1 MNDKKKI
8 KLILIIAFAF
18 ILTVLGITYAFFNY
32 SRTGENNKL
41 IAGEVYLRY
50 IETNQMT
57 LNNAIPETK
66 TSALQKNDNIF
77 YFKIEGKNTSTNDI
91 FYDIIISHGD
101 SQSGKSRL
109 EDSHIR
115 IYLERD
121 GVTLIDGEIFDD
133 WDNPVI
139 YTDKMPALTNSHT
152 VFNYELRM
160 WVDEDV
166 TISDTDP
173 TADYDTA
180 TWNNSYASLKL
191 HVNSG
196 GVFENAQPASCFT
209 YDVITEAK
217 TVEYA
222 KPIITYNFSDE
233 NVAKCQQFM
242 MNNSSDD
249 YSDAQDG
256 YQSFC
261 QGIGTSDGFVLEDL
275 LVSGILGDSN
285 EIIPELG
292 VIESYKIQ
300 EKYYELNTSDEA
312 VNSCSSIMMMIN
324 RQDVSD
330 EQDGYQRFC
339 QGTGVIDGSD
349 IFVFVSNFSDVNPI
363 ALALKNRFF
372 SSNVFTP
379 VTEVSEEIRILG
391 YGSCGPDVS
400 IPSYIDGLPVTTIGY
415 MDESEISGETYAF
428 SHMNI
433 NTVKFPSTLKYIGV
447 KAFSHCGNLTDVT
460 IPSNVISIGDNAF
473 EYTSL
478 VNVDIQGSPSLGSSS
493 FYIIDTS
500 DLLTFSYG
508 GTCNALNSYGS
519 IIFWNIPQT
528 IITTDSNNCLIDVPE
543 S

>member
-1 MNDKKKI
+1 MNDKKKLN
-8 KLILIIAFAF
+8 LILIIAIVS
-18 ILTVLGITYAFFNY
+18 ILTILGVTYAFYNY
-32 SRTGENNKL
+32 TRTGENNKL

-77 YFKIEGKNTSTNDI
+77 YFKIEGKNTSPTDI

-109 EDSHIR
+109 KDNHIR

-133 WDNPVI
+133 WNNPVI

-173 TADYDTA
+173 TADYNT
-180 TWNNSYASLKL
+180 TVWNNSYASLKL

-196 GVFENAQPASCFT
+196 GVFENAQPASCFI
-209 YDVITEAK
+209 YDVVDDVDTSK

-222 KPIITYNFSDE
+222 KTIITYNFSDE
-233 NVAKCQQFM
+233 NVATCKNYFTTM
-242 MNNSSDD
+242 RDGEDS
-249 YSDAQDG
+249 SDAQDG

-261 QGIGTSDGFVLEDL
+261 SGTGTDFGYTLDDTLVDGF
-275 LVSGILGDSN
+275 LGPIN
-285 EIIPELG
+285 EVAPEIG
-292 VIESYKIQ
+292 VIESYSI
-300 EKYYELNTSDEA
+300 EEPKYYELNTSEEGINACTDHFSLGDSKEEYIDFCSG
-312 VNSCSSIMMMIN
+312 NSTLYGMDIYESFNMIY
-324 RQDVSD
+324 S
-330 EQDGYQRFC
+330 
-339 QGTGVIDGSD
+339 
-349 IFVFVSNFSDVNPI
+349 
-363 ALALKNRFF
+363 LANDLINL
-372 SSNVFTP
+372 NVFTP
-379 VTEVSEEIRILG
+379 VTEVFEEIRILG
-391 YGSCGPDVS
+391 YDGACGPDVS

-447 KAFSHCGNLTDVT
+447 HAFSHCGNLTDVT
-460 IPSNVISIGDNAF
+460 IPSNVVSIGERAF
-473 EYTSL
+473 EYASL
-478 VNVDIQGSPSLGSSS
+478 VNVDIQGNPSIGESA
-493 FYIIDTS
+493 FYTDVGIGFQTFKYADTC
-500 DLLTFSYG
+500 DNLNKNCSYK
-508 GTCNALNSYGS
+508 N
-519 IIFWNIPQT
+519 IFKSNFKPQT
-528 IITTDSNNCLIDVPE
+528 VITTDGNNCFVGIPE
-543 S
+543 